1 MRIIAVPLA
10 RHRGNASLPYI
21 TYLAR
26 SAAQKALMENKS
38 VPVASESWSQRA
50 MVRASEIWTSFG
62 RTDVQSAFNWKRR
75 LFTIGESIMDR
86 IEYEEWALKSIDQVL
101 GPTIRDLMISSHKR
115 EKQPE
120 KVRSTIMLIPDF
132 PSLPPKAFVSK
143 YGRVVAFQAR
153 CAPRAAP
160 LPLLFVQC
168 CGHSNHYTPVFV
180 ASDTQ
185 FCNIL
190 FLSLI
195 HI

>member
-132 PSLPPKAFVSK
+132 PSLPPQGFCLEIWSSRRFSGSLRTASRTTTATFCTMLW
-143 YGRVVAFQAR
+143 AFQSLHP
-153 CAPRAAP
+153 C
-160 LPLLFVQC
+160 FC
-168 CGHSNHYTPVFV
+168 C
-180 ASDTQ
+180 Q
-185 FCNIL
+185 
-190 FLSLI
+190 
-195 HI
+195 